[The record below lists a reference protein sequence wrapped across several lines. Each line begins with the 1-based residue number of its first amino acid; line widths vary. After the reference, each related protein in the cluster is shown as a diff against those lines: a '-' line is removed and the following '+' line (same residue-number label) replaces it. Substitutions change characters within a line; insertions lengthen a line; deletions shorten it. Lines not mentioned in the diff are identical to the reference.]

1 MYVCWEYFILPSS
14 FLEHSLFAFYAPAME
29 LVLGTQITKPT
40 NVFSLWGWWWQ
51 MYWMLSCTGCS
62 AEKPREPSQGQ
73 AVSASAFLRGGS
85 LIFLVDVLERA
96 AAAARLLLFLGPVF
110 SVFPER
116 QAAASAWCLLS
127 SLHRNYSCPWMQ
139 LAQTTGELTNASP
152 LPRLPVALNPW
163 WMGTDLKCPDLS
175 PLSRLTQR
183 HTVSQNF
190 HQD

>member
-1 MYVCWEYFILPSS
+1 MMVTNVLNALMHRVLCRETPWAQPGTGCISLS
-14 FLEHSLFAFYAPAME
+14 FLE
-29 LVLGTQITKPT
+29 GW
-40 NVFSLWGWWWQ
+40 VFDISGGRFGESCSGCQ
-51 MYWMLSCTGCS
+51 TPLS
-62 AEKPREPSQGQ
+62 
-73 AVSASAFLRGGS
+73 
-85 LIFLVDVLERA
+85 
-96 AAAARLLLFLGPVF
+96 LGPVF